1 MVFLDTWALGQ
12 RANGGVSE
20 IRWRGR
26 SAPHCAPN
34 CSQAALTGLVW
45 RCNISRALSQR
56 YRHAACHLRRLPS
69 RSTPKQ
75 YVVHMDITNSY
86 HRSRSDWPK
95 TAETSYLMPS
105 HRSTALPLGLPSN
118 VSPAEVERRERL
130 AWPCR
135 LALLIEPLSTVP
147 LPFPLHRCPALLLLP
162 GRMSRPQQALH
173 DSSGLDWS
181 GWSLY
186 LCR

>member
-45 RCNISRALSQR
+45 RCNISRALGQR
-56 YRHAACHLRRLPS
+56 YRHAACDLQRLPS

-86 HRSRSDWPK
+86 HHSRSDWSK

-118 VSPAEVERRERL
+118 VSPAEVERPERL
-130 AWPCR
+130 GGRAVLHCSKNHFQQSRCLFRCVDVR
-135 LALLIEPLSTVP
+135 LCCCYLDGC
-147 LPFPLHRCPALLLLP
+147 H
-162 GRMSRPQQALH
+162 GRNRHCMTAV
-173 DSSGLDWS
+173 G
-181 GWSLY
+181 
-186 LCR
+186 